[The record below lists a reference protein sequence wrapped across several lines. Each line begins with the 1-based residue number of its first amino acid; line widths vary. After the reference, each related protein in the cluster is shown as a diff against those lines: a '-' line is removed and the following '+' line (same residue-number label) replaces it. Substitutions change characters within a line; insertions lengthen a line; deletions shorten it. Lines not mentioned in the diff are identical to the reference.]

1 MRVLI
6 YSEIHQNIVSPT
18 TRELV
23 TSARRLAGAGGRVE
37 ALLAHVSAE
46 DLAKDVGSVDEV
58 IAVKHEA
65 LAQYNPE
72 AHLAALVAAVAV
84 RKPDLVLLAY
94 TSAGLDLGPALSA
107 RLGWPM
113 ASYCTS
119 AELTAGEVVT
129 SCQIYGGKL
138 TASISLKPPA
148 VIMMTPGAAAEDTGP
163 APADVTTLSAPAF
176 DDLKVRIM
184 ELAAPDEKAIDLTKA
199 TQLVCVGRGIGD
211 KDSINEAADLAALLG
226 AEIAGSRPVIDA
238 GWLPK
243 ERQVG
248 KSGRKVK
255 PRLYLALGVSGAP
268 EHVEGMG
275 SSDLII
281 AINTD
286 AKAPIFSYAHY
297 GATLDLFDFIEAMK
311 KRLAK

>member
-6 YSEIHQNIVSPT
+6 YSEVHQNVVSST

-23 TSARRLAGAGGRVE
+23 TFARQLAGAGGRVE
-37 ALLAHVSAE
+37 ALLAHTSAE
-46 DLAKDVGSVDEV
+46 DLVKDVGAVDEV
-58 IAVKHEA
+58 LAVKHEA

-72 AHLAALVAAVAV
+72 AQLACLLAAVAA
-84 RKPDLVLLAY
+84 RKPDTVLLAY
-94 TSAGLDLGPALSA
+94 TSAGLDLGPALA
-107 RLGWPM
+107 AHLGWPM
-113 ASYCTS
+113 ASYCTG
-119 AELTAGEVVT
+119 AELAADEIVT

-138 TASISLKPPA
+138 TASIGLRPPA
-148 VIMMTPGAAAEDTGP
+148 VIMMTPGSAPEDTGA
-163 APADVTTLSAPAF
+163 APKDLTLLSAPSL
-176 DDLKVRIM
+176 DQLTVSVL
-184 ELAAPDEKAIDLTKA
+184 ELANPDEGAIDLTKA
-199 TQLVCVGRGIGD
+199 ARLVCVGRGIGD
-211 KDSINEAADLAALLG
+211 KDSIDEAADLAALLG

-268 EHVEGMG
+268 EHIEGMG

-311 KRLAK
+311 QQLAS

>member
-6 YSEIHQNIVSPT
+6 YSEVHQNVVSST

-23 TSARRLAGAGGRVE
+23 TFARRLAGAGGHVE
-37 ALLAHVSAE
+37 ALLAHTSAE
-46 DLAKDVGSVDEV
+46 DLVKDVGAVDEV
-58 IAVKHEA
+58 FAVKHKA

-72 AHLAALVAAVAV
+72 AQLACLLAAVAA

-94 TSAGLDLGPALSA
+94 TSVGLDLGPALSA
-107 RLGWPM
+107 HLGWPM

-119 AELTAGEVVT
+119 AELTAGDIVA

-138 TASISLKPPA
+138 TASISLEPPA
-148 VIMMTPGAAAEDTGP
+148 VIMMTPGSAAEDTGP
-163 APADVTTLSAPAF
+163 APTDMTILPTPGLE
-176 DDLKVRIM
+176 DLKVRVL

-211 KDSINEAADLAALLG
+211 KDSIGEAADLAALLG

-268 EHVEGMG
+268 EHLEGMA

-311 KRLAK
+311 QQLAR